1 MSIPVSMVFKPP
13 AWLPEFRVE
22 SIPDDIP
29 ISEFILDEKYGR
41 APLDKSRKPFVCG
54 ITGRGYTAA
63 EVKLRVDYL
72 ARGLARDLGWE
83 PNKGSEWDKVVAI
96 FSLNTVR
103 KNLEYRSEIGNSRE
117 SQ

>member
-1 MSIPVSMVFKPP
+1 MVFKPP
-13 AWLPEFRVE
+13 QWLPDFRLE
-22 SIPDDIP
+22 SIPDSIP

-41 APLDKSRKPFVCG
+41 SPLEKSRKPFVCG
-54 ITGRGYTAA
+54 ITARGYTAA

-72 ARGLARDLGWE
+72 ARALARELGWE

-103 KNLEYRSEIGNSRE
+103 RNIDERPQPKIA
-117 SQ
+117 